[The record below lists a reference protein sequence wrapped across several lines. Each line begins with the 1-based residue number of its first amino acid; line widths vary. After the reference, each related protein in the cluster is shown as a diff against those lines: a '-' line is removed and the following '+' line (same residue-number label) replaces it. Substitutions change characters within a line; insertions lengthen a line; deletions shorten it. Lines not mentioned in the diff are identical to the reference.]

1 MKQIG
6 HSRGVKTAKTTMK
19 APFHKIQTLF
29 TPIVSG
35 MTKGF
40 QKIQPW
46 LQKKQP
52 LFIVLILAF
61 LISDLLIMESHKLI
75 VPEKTLPPL
84 KLSPLSRSTPSE
96 NYEAIWKKNIFH
108 TGPIPTSLIADEA
121 PSEIAPLKTSLPFA
135 LKGTI
140 VHANPHRSVATVKD
154 QKKTHSYKVGGV
166 IDNQAKVTE
175 IFRKK
180 IIFRNLNNNLLEF
193 LELPESIPV
202 TLSLSQ
208 PRRQDPVKTSLV
220 KRMGNMFEVKRSRI
234 NEYLQKLP
242 EILQQAKM
250 VPHRVTR
257 NGETV
262 IEGFKFV
269 SIKKEAEWLK
279 DLGFQKG
286 DIIKQVDGEP
296 IDTAETAITLF
307 EKLRDSDGFEMV
319 VERNGQETKRNY
331 TVDWDS
337 Q

>member
-1 MKQIG
+1 
-6 HSRGVKTAKTTMK
+6 MK
-19 APFHKIQTLF
+19 APFQKIQALF
-29 TPIVSG
+29 APLFSG
-35 MTKGF
+35 MTRGF
-40 QKIQPW
+40 QRIQPW

-52 LFIVLILAF
+52 LFIALILAF

-84 KLSPLSRSTPSE
+84 KLFPLSRSAPSE
-96 NYEAIWKKNIFH
+96 NYETIWKENIFH
-108 TGPIPTSLIADEA
+108 TGPIPTSLVADEA
-121 PSEIAPLKTSLPFA
+121 PSEMVPVKTSLPLT

-154 QKKTHSYKVGGV
+154 PKETHSYKVGDV
-166 IDNQAKVTE
+166 IDNQAKMAE

-180 IIFRNLNNNLLEF
+180 IIFLNLNNTLLEF

-202 TLSLSQ
+202 TLSLSR
-208 PRRQDPVKTSLV
+208 PRRQDSVKNSLV
-220 KRMGNMFEVKRSRI
+220 KKTGNTFEVKRSRI

-269 SIKKEAEWLK
+269 SIKEEAEWLK
-279 DLGFQKG
+279 DLDFQKG
-286 DIIKQVDGEP
+286 DVIKQVDGET
-296 IDTAETAITLF
+296 INTAETAIVLF

-319 VERNGQETKRNY
+319 VERNGKNIKRSY